1 MLSKTKC
8 PKTTVC
14 KECTYVQ
21 KDRNQIDEIFDS
33 PPDNEHTFS
42 ASYFHEVP
50 IFDVKTIKEMLKEM
64 NLNRVQKKETN
75 YHYKNT
81 TKR

>member
-1 MLSKTKC
+1 MKANKKY

-21 KDRNQIDEIFDS
+21 NDRDKIDEIFDL

-42 ASYFHEVP
+42 ASYFHKKP
-50 IFDVKTIKEMLKEM
+50 IVDVKYTEERLKEI
-64 NLNRVQKKETN
+64 NLKRVQKNDMN
-75 YHYKNT
+75 YHYKNI